1 MLEARTDRNKLRNI
15 VDSAAKRQIITKEE
29 VGFIVT
35 LIERFRADIEKKV
48 RQVHVL
54 QGEIAQLKNN
64 EQIIINLVESMIA
77 AAERQIARQATM
89 EKLKGMR
96 NKDESESEENEDAE
110 NEAAENKEE
119 VSEEDGEE
127 TTKEDS

>member
-1 MLEARTDRNKLRNI
+1 MLEGREDRNKLRHVIDN
-15 VDSAAKRQIITKEE
+15 AARRKILTKEE

-48 RQVHVL
+48 RQLHLL
-54 QGEIAQLKNN
+54 QGEIGQLKSN

-89 EKLKGMR
+89 EKI
-96 NKDESESEENEDAE
+96 KDMKLEKKSESEDEAE
-110 NEAAENKEE
+110 ESEE
-119 VSEEDGEE
+119 SEESEEDGEE
-127 TTKEDS
+127 PIKEDS

>member
-1 MLEARTDRNKLRNI
+1 MLEGREDRNKLRHVIDN
-15 VDSAAKRQIITKEE
+15 AARRKILTKEE

-48 RQVHVL
+48 RQLHLL
-54 QGEIAQLKNN
+54 QGEIGQLKSN

-89 EKLKGMR
+89 EKVRDMKLEK
-96 NKDESESEENEDAE
+96 KSESEDEAE
-110 NEAAENKEE
+110 E
-119 VSEEDGEE
+119 SEEDGEE
-127 TTKEDS
+127 PIKEDS